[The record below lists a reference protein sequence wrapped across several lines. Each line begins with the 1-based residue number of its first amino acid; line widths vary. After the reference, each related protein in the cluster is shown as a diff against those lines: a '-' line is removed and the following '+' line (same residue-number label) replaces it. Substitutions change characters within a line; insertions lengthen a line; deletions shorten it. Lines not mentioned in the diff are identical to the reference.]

1 MTQST
6 QTTRRMVVL
15 EDQLLLR
22 DLLSALAATLPGV
35 AVVGTASEG
44 REGLKLCEEEAPDII
59 MFEMYLPGL
68 NGIEILRQYG
78 PKHPGTRFVAISANF
93 NPDTIRELLEL
104 GCHGIV
110 SKASAAEKL
119 KEGLREVGN
128 GSGYLCP
135 ICASLLRESHLAGSA
150 IAKKTNRLS
159 NREREVLQTVAEGFS
174 TKQIAEMLQV
184 SVKTIE
190 AHRANL
196 MKKLDARSA
205 VELTRCAFE
214 LGIIE
219 LPGQAKPTGYTV
231 PSKA

>member
-1 MTQST
+1 MTQPT
-6 QTTRRMVVL
+6 NQTSRMVVL

-22 DLLSALAATLPGV
+22 DLLSSLATTVPGIM
-35 AVVGTASEG
+35 VVGEASEG
-44 REGLKLCEEEAPDII
+44 RQALALCEEEKPDIV

-78 PKHPGTRFVAISANF
+78 PKHPNTRFIAISSNF
-93 NPDTIRELLEL
+93 TPDAIRELLEL

-110 SKASAAEKL
+110 SKSSSASKL
-119 KEGLREVGN
+119 KEGLREIKS

-135 ICASLLRESHLAGSA
+135 VCASLLRESHLVSNSV
-150 IAKKTNRLS
+150 AKKKNRLS
-159 NREREVLQTVAEGFS
+159 NREREVLQAVAEGFS
-174 TKQIAEMLQV
+174 TKQIAEMLEV

-214 LGIIE
+214 IGIIE
-219 LPGQAKPTGYTV
+219 LPGQSKPAAYTM
-231 PSKA
+231 PG

>member
-1 MTQST
+1 
-6 QTTRRMVVL
+6 MVVL
-15 EDQLLLR
+15 EDQLMLR
-22 DLLSALAATLPGV
+22 DLLSSLATTVPGIM
-35 AVVGTASEG
+35 VVGEAMEG
-44 REGLKLCEEEAPDII
+44 REALALCEAETPDII

-78 PKHPGTRFVAISANF
+78 PKHPNARFIAISSNF
-93 NPDTIRELLEL
+93 TPDTIRELLEL

-110 SKASAAEKL
+110 SKSSAAVKL
-119 KEGLREVGN
+119 KEGLREIRS

-135 ICASLLRESHLAGSA
+135 VCASLLRESHLSGSS
-150 IAKKTNRLS
+150 IAKKKSRLS
-159 NREREVLQTVAEGFS
+159 NREREVLQAVAEGFS
-174 TKQIAEMLQV
+174 TKQIAEMLEV

-214 LGIIE
+214 IGIIE
-219 LPGQAKPTGYTV
+219 LPGQTKPAAYTTA
-231 PSKA
+231 S

>member
-1 MTQST
+1 MTQPTNQPS
-6 QTTRRMVVL
+6 RMVVL

-22 DLLSALAATLPGV
+22 DLLSSLAVTIPGV
-35 AVVGTASEG
+35 MVVGEASDG
-44 REGLKLCEEEAPDII
+44 REALKLCEDEKPDIVI
-59 MFEMYLPGL
+59 FEMYLPGL

-78 PKHPGTRFVAISANF
+78 PKNPSTRFLAISSNF
-93 NPDTIRELLEL
+93 TPDAIRELLEL

-110 SKASAAEKL
+110 SKSSAASKL
-119 KEGLREVGN
+119 KEGIREVKSS
-128 GSGYLCP
+128 SGYLCP
-135 ICASLLRESHLAGSA
+135 VCASLLRESHLVGTA
-150 IAKKTNRLS
+150 IAKKKNRLS
-159 NREREVLQTVAEGFS
+159 NREREVLQAVAEGFS
-174 TKQIAEMLQV
+174 TKQIAEMLEV

-219 LPGQAKPTGYTV
+219 LPGQSKPAAFTMPG
-231 PSKA
+231 

>member
-1 MTQST
+1 
-6 QTTRRMVVL
+6 MVVG
-15 EDQLLLR
+15 EASDGR
-22 DLLSALAATLPGV
+22 AALSI
-35 AVVGTASEG
+35 
-44 REGLKLCEEEAPDII
+44 CEEEKPDLV

-78 PKHPGTRFVAISANF
+78 PKHPESRFIAISSTF
-93 NPDTIRELLEL
+93 TPDSIRELLEL

-110 SKASAAEKL
+110 SKTSAAAKL
-119 KEGLREVGN
+119 KEGLREVKN
-128 GSGYLCP
+128 GSSYLCP
-135 ICASLLRESHLAGSA
+135 VCASLLRESHLTVSGA
-150 IAKKTNRLS
+150 AKKKSRLS
-159 NREREVLQTVAEGFS
+159 NREREVLQSVAEGFS
-174 TKQIAEMLQV
+174 TKQIAEMLEV

-219 LPGQAKPTGYTV
+219 LPGQKSQAAYT
-231 PSKA
+231 AHN

>member
-1 MTQST
+1 MNQIENA
-6 QTTRRMVVL
+6 QTRIVVI
-15 EDQLLLR
+15 EDQVMLR
-22 DLLSALAATLPGV
+22 DLVSSMAVAIPGINVAGEAAD
-35 AVVGTASEG
+35 G
-44 REGLKLCEEEAPDII
+44 REGLKLCESETPDIVI
-59 MFEMYLPGL
+59 FDLFLPGL

-78 PKHPGTRFVAISANF
+78 PKHPETRFIAISAF
-93 NPDTIRELLEL
+93 FTPDSIRELLEL

-110 SKASAAEKL
+110 AKSSSAAKL
-119 KEGLREVGN
+119 KEGIREVKS

-135 ICASLLRESHLAGSA
+135 VSASLLRESHLGSSA
-150 IAKKTNRLS
+150 SAKKKSRLS
-159 NREREVLQTVAEGFS
+159 NREREVLQAVAEGFS
-174 TKQIAEMLQV
+174 TKQIAEMLDV

-219 LPGQAKPTGYTV
+219 PPQRQITFSEPVAP
-231 PSKA
+231 

>member
-1 MTQST
+1 MTLPT
-6 QTTRRMVVL
+6 NQTSRMVIL

-22 DLLSALAATLPGV
+22 DLLSSLSVTIPGIM
-35 AVVGTASEG
+35 VVGEASDGRTA
-44 REGLKLCEEEAPDII
+44 LKLCTDENPDIV

-68 NGIEILRQYG
+68 NGIEILRQFS
-78 PKHPGTRFVAISANF
+78 PKNPNTRFIAISANF
-93 NPDTIRELLEL
+93 TPDAIRELLEL
-104 GCHGIV
+104 GCHGII
-110 SKASAAEKL
+110 SKSSSAAKL
-119 KEGLREVGN
+119 KEGLREIKS

-135 ICASLLRESHLAGSA
+135 VCASLLRESHLVGSL
-150 IAKKTNRLS
+150 IAKKKNRLS
-159 NREREVLQTVAEGFS
+159 NREREVLQAVAEGFS
-174 TKQIAEMLQV
+174 TKQIAEMLEV

-219 LPGQAKPTGYTV
+219 LPNQSKPAAYTM
-231 PSKA
+231 PS

>member
-1 MTQST
+1 MTQPT
-6 QTTRRMVVL
+6 NQTSRMVVL
-15 EDQLLLR
+15 EDQLMLR
-22 DLLSALAATLPGV
+22 DLLSSLATSVPGIM
-35 AVVGTASEG
+35 VVGEESEG
-44 REGLKLCEEEAPDII
+44 RRALALCEEEKPDII

-68 NGIEILRQYG
+68 NGIEILRQYS
-78 PKHPGTRFVAISANF
+78 PKHPNTRFLAISSHF
-93 NPDTIRELLEL
+93 TPDSIRELLEL

-110 SKASAAEKL
+110 SKSSSASKL
-119 KEGLREVGN
+119 KEGLREIKS

-135 ICASLLRESHLAGSA
+135 ICASLLRESHLVGSA
-150 IAKKTNRLS
+150 IAKKKNRLS
-159 NREREVLQTVAEGFS
+159 NREREVLQAVAEGFS

-219 LPGQAKPTGYTV
+219 LPSKTNPVGYTI
-231 PSKA
+231 PG